1 MHVEMMVGMLAST
14 SALLLWLPDRRI
26 TLLSW
31 AGERTLLPYLLHP
44 FLLKV
49 LRGPVRSIV
58 EAYVFGV
65 GGRAF
70 YDAPGDRAL
79 LLVVILS
86 SIPPA
91 LLVALAFFSSAL
103 TRAARPFGS
112 AVTPCLVVLIAVGLC
127 ARPFF
132 IDATC

>member
-1 MHVEMMVGMLAST
+1 MHVEMMVVMLAST

-26 TLLSW
+26 ALLTW

-58 EAYVFGV
+58 EARVFGI

-70 YDAPGDRAL
+70 FDAPGDRAF

-86 SIPPA
+86 AIPPA
-91 LLVALAFFSSAL
+91 LLVAFPNARVLL
-103 TRAARPFGS
+103 TTTAPARWAAARADLS
-112 AVTPCLVVLIAVGLC
+112 
-127 ARPFF
+127 R
-132 IDATC
+132 